1 MDDRTALDAL
11 RTVMD
16 PELHR
21 DLVSLGMVKD
31 LAVDGDRVRLKVEL
45 TTPACPLKDTIGR
58 NVEAALR
65 AAGFKRVEIA
75 WGAQVRSAPGASQG
89 ELTPGVKNIV
99 LVGAGK
105 GGVGKSTVAVNI
117 AVALARLGAQVGIL
131 DADVYG
137 PSVPILTGI
146 TGKPVSSDGQRLES
160 LHRPRHQGHV
170 HRIPG
175 GAGPGPGLA
184 GPDGDRRADTALAGC
199 SLG

>member
-89 ELTPGVKNIV
+89 ELTP
-99 LVGAGK
+99 A
-105 GGVGKSTVAVNI
+105 
-117 AVALARLGAQVGIL
+117 
-131 DADVYG
+131 
-137 PSVPILTGI
+137 
-146 TGKPVSSDGQRLES
+146 
-160 LHRPRHQGHV
+160 
-170 HRIPG
+170 
-175 GAGPGPGLA
+175 
-184 GPDGDRRADTALAGC
+184 
-199 SLG
+199 